1 MTDEPQELDIEIA
14 APKEERSWLRS
25 TAIWSILGGLAT
37 IVTAVTA
44 VLAVYVGLDQIKVAR
59 QVQVMDSTYASWNA
73 FNQVTI
79 ANPELACP
87 NTEAAFNKLMA
98 TPDPAS
104 KTGGTYQDRYTA
116 YGYMLITTSEQ
127 ILEMAP
133 DDPRWAFLIAERI
146 RCHAPAIRY
155 LQKEGSYEKRYSCR
169 LRQVI
174 AGALD
179 QPRPVCPKGG
189 R

>member
-1 MTDEPQELDIEIA
+1 MPEAQELDIEVS
-14 APKEERSWLRS
+14 APAEERSWLRS
-25 TAIWSILGGLAT
+25 TALWSVLGGLAT
-37 IVTAVTA
+37 IVTAITA
-44 VLAVYVGLDQIKVAR
+44 VLAVYVGIDQIKVAR

-87 NTEAAFNKLMA
+87 NTDKAFNTLMS

-116 YGYMLITTSEQ
+116 YSYMLITTSEQ
-127 ILEMAP
+127 VLQMAP
-133 DDPRWAFLIAERI
+133 DDPRWEFLIAERI
-146 RCHAPAIRY
+146 KCHAPAFRR
-155 LQKEGSYEKRYSCR
+155 LQTEGSYEKRYSCR
-169 LRQVI
+169 LRGVI

-179 QPRPVCPKGG
+179 QPAPVCRKDG

>member
-1 MTDEPQELDIEIA
+1 MSDAEDHELEIA
-14 APKEERSWLRS
+14 APAEERSWLRS
-25 TAIWSILGGLAT
+25 TALWSILGGVAT
-37 IVTAVTA
+37 IITAVTA

-59 QVQVMDSTYASWNA
+59 QVQVMDSTFASWNA
-73 FNQVTI
+73 LNQVTI

-87 NTEAAFNKLMA
+87 STEEAFNRLMA

-133 DDPRWAFLIAERI
+133 DDPRWKFLIAERI
-146 RCHAPAIRY
+146 KCHGPAIRF
-155 LQKEGSYEKRYSCR
+155 LQKEGTYERRYSCR

-179 QPRPVCPKGG
+179 QPVPTCPKDA

>member
-1 MTDEPQELDIEIA
+1 MADDANDVEIEIA

-25 TAIWSILGGLAT
+25 TAIWSVLGGIAT
-37 IVTAVTA
+37 IITAVTA

-59 QVQVMDSTYASWNA
+59 QVQVMDSTYASWNV

-87 NTEAAFNKLMA
+87 NTDKAFNTLMS

-133 DDPRWAFLIAERI
+133 KDPRWEFLIEERI
-146 RCHAPAIRY
+146 RCHAPAIRF
-155 LQKEGSYEKRYSCR
+155 LQTEGSYEQRYSCR

-174 AGALD
+174 AEALD
-179 QPRPVCPKGG
+179 QPAPVCGKGAE
-189 R
+189 

>member
-59 QVQVMDSTYASWNA
+59 QVQVIDSTYASWNA

-87 NTEAAFNKLMA
+87 NTDKAFNTLMA

-133 DDPRWAFLIAERI
+133 KDPRWEFLIAERI
-146 RCHAPAIRY
+146 KCHAPAIRY

-179 QPRPVCPKGG
+179 QPVPACPKGA
-189 R
+189 

>member
-1 MTDEPQELDIEIA
+1 MSDDADDHELEIA
-14 APKEERSWLRS
+14 APAEERSWLRS
-25 TAIWSILGGLAT
+25 TAIWSVLGGVAT

-44 VLAVYVGLDQIKVAR
+44 VLAVYLGLDQIKTAR
-59 QVQVMDSTYASWNA
+59 QLQNMDSAYQSWNA
-73 FNQVTI
+73 LNQVTI

-87 NTEAAFNKLMA
+87 STDEAFNRLMS

-104 KTGGTYQDRYTA
+104 KTGGSYQDRYTA
-116 YGYMLITTSEQ
+116 YGYMMITTSEQ

-133 DDPRWAFLIAERI
+133 GDPRWEFLIAERI
-146 RCHAPAIRY
+146 RCHAPAIRF
-155 LQKEGSYEKRYSCR
+155 LQKEGTYEKRYSCR

-179 QPRPVCPKGG
+179 QPVPACRGG
-189 R
+189 ER